1 MATRGQP
8 RAKIDWERVD
18 ELARAHCT
26 VTSIAKILG
35 YDKVTLYRN
44 IEYKFKMKATDYL
57 HERKEEGT
65 GLMREAI
72 YKAGLSGN
80 IIAQI
85 FWLKNR
91 DGWSDK
97 ATVTHEGIL
106 PPVQINLAPDI
117 SQGDAKMIEN
127 FFNGLTDDDECIQE
141 EPRGLPERP
150 EADN

>member
-1 MATRGQP
+1 MATRGHP
-8 RAKIDWERVD
+8 RAKIDWDRVD
-18 ELARAHCT
+18 ELARAHCSMT
-26 VTSIAKILG
+26 AIAKILK
-35 YDKVTLYRN
+35 YNYHTLSRA
-44 IEYKFKMKATDYL
+44 IERDFRIRATDYL

-72 YKAGLSGN
+72 YQAGIKGN

-97 ATVTHEGIL
+97 AVIQHEML
-106 PPVQINLAPDI
+106 PPVQISLPADV
-117 SQGDAKMIEN
+117 SQQDVKMIEE
-127 FFNGLTDDDECIQE
+127 FFNAQTDDNKRIRKEPEGLQE
-141 EPRGLPERP
+141 RK

>member
-8 RAKIDWERVD
+8 RAKIDWKRVD
-18 ELARAHCT
+18 ELARAHCSLT
-26 VTSIAKILG
+26 AIARVLG
-35 YDKVTLYRN
+35 YYTGTIADAIKR
-44 IEYKFKMKATDYL
+44 EFKMSASDYL

-65 GLMREAI
+65 GLMRESI
-72 YKAGLSGN
+72 YKAGIDGN

-117 SQGDAKMIEN
+117 SQQDAKMIEN
-127 FFNGLTDDDECIQE
+127 FFNGLTDGNERIQE
-141 EPRGLPERP
+141 EPRRLPEGG